1 MNGDYGLVF
10 LQVDLLTMI
19 IINLISNNSE
29 YAYFIYGVQ
38 YTVTEYSLAS
48 FARFPYHFQFLNC
61 LAAVYSCNAYWRR
74 SKLETCLMM
83 FLTR

>member
-48 FARFPYHFQFLNC
+48 FTRFLSYHFHFPNC
-61 LAAVYSCNAYWRR
+61 SAAVYRCTAH
-74 SKLETCLMM
+74 CDMM
-83 FLTR
+83 